1 MRALLLSLLLAL
13 PAAAQDAPSEGPVD
27 APPEPPAIAAQSD
40 AGTDAAIRR
49 RIEGILEQLDGYR
62 AVTVSVSQGVVTLG
76 GEVIDGPAL
85 ERLQEIAGRV
95 EGVVAVENEA
105 ATSADVGERLDPAVR
120 RLSDRFGQAVA
131 FLPLL
136 GVALIVFLA
145 IAALGW
151 LVAARDWPWNRFAPN
166 RFVANIYRQ
175 IVRIAFTVI
184 GLVIALDLLNAVAL
198 LGTVLGA
205 AGIFG
210 LALGFAI
217 RDTVENFIASVLLSF
232 RQPFAPGDLVEI
244 EGDEGKVIRLTS
256 RATVLLGLDGNQI
269 AIPNATVY
277 SSRLVNKT
285 RNPERRFIFE
295 IGVASDADLAGVRA
309 LVAETVEG
317 LPFTLGDPAPLVWID
332 RIGDGAIF
340 LQVTG
345 WIDQRETNIMRAR
358 GEALR
363 LVKEAVE
370 AAGVEVPDTTY
381 RISLQG
387 AGKLPDAVVSAD
399 TDRRSDGPE
408 QLQANARPAEVADVS
423 AQGHDAALD
432 RIVDA
437 ERRAAGGRDLLA
449 ADAPLE

>member
-1 MRALLLSLLLAL
+1 MRALFLCLLLAL
-13 PAAAQDAPSEGPVD
+13 PATAQEAVPEAPT
-27 APPEPPAIAAQSD
+27 APTIAADASD
-40 AGTDAAIRR
+40 DAAIRR
-49 RIEGILEQLDGYR
+49 RIEGILSQLDGYGQ
-62 AVTVSVSQGVVTLG
+62 VGVSVSEGVVTLS

-85 ERLQEIAGRV
+85 TRLDEIAGRV
-95 EGVVAVENEA
+95 DGVVAVENDA

-120 RLSDRFGQAVA
+120 RLSDRFWQAVA

-136 GVALIVFLA
+136 GVALLIFLA

-151 LVAARDWPWNRFAPN
+151 FVASRSWPWDRLAPN

-175 IVRIAFTVI
+175 LVRIAFTVI

-198 LGTVLGA
+198 LGTLLGA

-210 LALGFAI
+210 LALGFAV

-285 RNPERRFIFE
+285 RNPERRFRFE
-295 IGVASDADLAGVRA
+295 IGVASDADLAAVRD
-309 LVAETVEG
+309 LITETVAG
-317 LPFTLGDPAPLVWID
+317 LPFTLPEPEPLIWID

-345 WIDQRETNIMRAR
+345 WIDQRETNIFRAQ

-363 LVKEAVE
+363 VVKETVE

-381 RISLQG
+381 RIALQG
-387 AGKLPDAVVSAD
+387 AGAVRGALVTAD
-399 TDRRSDGPE
+399 EDGGREGPE
-408 QLQANARPAEVADVS
+408 RLGRPAPGQARTEVADVS
-423 AQGHDAALD
+423 AGDHDAALD
-432 RIVDA
+432 RIVAA

-449 ADAPLE
+449 EDAPLE

>member
-1 MRALLLSLLLAL
+1 MRALLVCLLLAF
-13 PAAAQDAPSEGPVD
+13 PVSAQEAEPE
-27 APPEPPAIAAQSD
+27 APPPQTIDADADASD
-40 AGTDAAIRR
+40 DAAIERR
-49 RIEGILEQLDGYR
+49 LEGILEELDGYGN
-62 AVTVSVSQGVVTLG
+62 VGISVSGGVVTLS
-76 GEVIDGPAL
+76 GEVIDGAAL
-85 ERLQEIAGRV
+85 DRLEEIAGRV
-95 EGVVAVENEA
+95 DGVVAVENEA
-105 ATSADVGERLDPAVR
+105 ATSADVAERLDPAVR
-120 RLSDRFGQAVA
+120 RLSDRFWQGVA

-136 GVALIVFLA
+136 GVALLIFLA

-151 LVAARDWPWNRFAPN
+151 FVASRSWPWDRLAPN

-175 IVRIAFTVI
+175 LVRIAFTVI

-198 LGTVLGA
+198 LGTLLGA

-210 LALGFAI
+210 LALGFAV

-277 SSRLVNKT
+277 SSRLINKT
-285 RNPERRFIFE
+285 RNPERRFRFE
-295 IGVASDADLAGVRA
+295 IGVASDADLAAVRD
-309 LVAETVEG
+309 LITETVAG
-317 LPFTLGDPAPLVWID
+317 LPFTLTQPEPLIWID

-345 WIDQRETNIMRAR
+345 WIDQRETNIFRAQ

-363 LVKEAVE
+363 VVKETVE

-381 RISLQG
+381 RIALQG
-387 AGKLPDAVVSAD
+387 AGGLKGALVTAD
-399 TDRRSDGPE
+399 DDGDRQGSERPE
-408 QLQANARPAEVADVS
+408 GTPAPRPAPVAVADVS
-423 AQGHDAALD
+423 AGGHDAALD
-432 RIVDA
+432 RIVAA